1 MDTPGPHQDRAS
13 ACGIDTVQAPLSVH
27 SSALD
32 AFERLGH
39 PIWLYDFDRQ
49 RVAWA
54 NAAGLTLWRAESLQE
69 LCSRALGAD
78 MSPAVDKRLRQYQR
92 DIEAEPTREFQEI
105 WTLHP
110 RGVPVTVQIRFSGMR
125 LEDGQLACLC
135 ESLPMPTLDVD
146 TLRSADALMH
156 TSVQITLYDSSG
168 AALYRNPAARA
179 TTAAPHQTMDQ
190 HLVSA
195 ADQLTLREALSSR
208 GEHQMVAQVQTIHGR
223 RWHDLTARRCLDAV
237 TGREAWLVSETD
249 VSAVK
254 AAQRQAQRLAER
266 DPLTNLPNRNHVNLQ
281 FPALL
286 EEIRSIGRQ
295 AAMIFLDLD
304 RFKHVNDSLGH
315 EAGDRLLI
323 EVARRLRH
331 TLRAGDQVVRL
342 SGDEFLILVSDDD
355 VVTHVRRLGLRL
367 REAVSQVIRLG
378 STSVR
383 VTPSLGVSLFPAD
396 GDDVATLMRNADMAM
411 YRAKRLGG
419 DQMAFY
425 SADLAVEAGRRLTLE
440 SELLQAFDRGEFV
453 VHYQPRLD
461 AGTRQVVGA
470 EALVRWRHPTRGLVL
485 PGEFIPI
492 CEDTGLILP
501 LGRWVLEQAARQAA
515 LWHQR
520 GHALTVSV
528 NFSARQIQSQALVET
543 MDQVLLDSGCPPQAL
558 EMEITE
564 SLLLGEDA
572 AMLGQ
577 LDALNRRG
585 LRIAIDDFGTG
596 YSNLAYLERF
606 PLDCLK
612 IDRSFV
618 NQLETRPA
626 IAELII
632 SMCKVLELQIV
643 AEGVET
649 TGQLDWLRAQ
659 GCHHYQGF
667 LSSPAVPADRFETLL
682 APA

>member
-1 MDTPGPHQDRAS
+1 MKTQQDVVTEPAAFGQDLQSRTLA
-13 ACGIDTVQAPLSVH
+13 VH
-27 SSALD
+27 SPALR
-32 AFERLGH
+32 AYLRVRQALW
-39 PIWLYDFDRQ
+39 IYDFDTQ
-49 RVAWA
+49 RVVWA
-54 NAAGLTLWRAESLQE
+54 NPPGLMVWRASSVDE
-69 LCSRALGAD
+69 LAARPLGSD
-78 MSPAVDKRLRQYQR
+78 MSPGVDKRLRQYQR
-92 DIEAEPTREFQEI
+92 DLEAEPSRQFSEL
-105 WTLHP
+105 WTIYP
-110 RGVPVTVQIRFSGMR
+110 QGAPVTLQIEFGGIV
-125 LEDGQLACLC
+125 LDDGRMACLC
-135 ESLPMPTLDVD
+135 QAEPAPMLDLD
-146 TLRSADALMH
+146 TLRSAEALLH
-156 TSVQITLYDSSG
+156 TSVQITLYDDG
-168 AALYRNPAARA
+168 GRPLYRNPAAR
-179 TTAAPHQTMDQ
+179 TNAASRDQSIDQ
-190 HLVSA
+190 HLVLPE
-195 ADQLTLREALSSR
+195 DQATLHEAMQTR
-208 GEHQMVAQVQTIHGR
+208 GEHQMVALVQTARGR
-223 RWHDLTARRCLDAV
+223 RWHDLTARRCLDAA
-237 TGREAWLVSETD
+237 TGGQAWLVSETD

-254 AAQRQAQRLAER
+254 AAQRQAQRLAEH
-266 DPLTNLPNRNHVNLQ
+266 DPLTNLPNRNHVNTH
-281 FPALL
+281 FPAML

-295 AAMIFLDLD
+295 AAMLFLDLD

-315 EAGDRLLI
+315 EVGDRLLV

-355 VVTHVRRLGLRL
+355 VINHVRRLGLRL

-378 STSVR
+378 STTVR

-440 SELLQAFDRGEFV
+440 SELLQAFEHGEFV

-461 AGTRQVVGA
+461 ASTRRVVGA

-515 LWHQR
+515 RWHQR

-543 MDQVLLDSGCPPQAL
+543 MDEVLIDSGCPPQAL

-564 SLLLGEDA
+564 SLLLGEDSA
-572 AMLGQ
+572 TLGQ

-618 NQLETRPA
+618 SQLETRPA

-632 SMCKVLELQIV
+632 SMCKVLELEIV

-649 TGQLDWLRAQ
+649 IGQLDWLRAQ

-667 LSSPAVPADRFETLL
+667 LSSPAVPAEHFETLL